1 MEDAPSV
8 VMAEPMM
15 EPDLSEAL
23 ENASQPSKSHEK
35 LRETL
40 QKLSK
45 AIKIREK
52 HEKIAEN
59 LRFLR

>member
-52 HEKIAEN
+52 HEKN
-59 LRFLR
+59 R